1 MQYDAPLIL
10 ARAYAAH
17 IGRSL
22 FTVAD
27 RAGVHPK
34 FFQRLEAG
42 HGCRVDTYA
51 AVLAWFDANWPAD
64 LTWPDGVERP
74 SARSRGRSKRRAA

>member
-1 MQYDAPLIL
+1 MQYTAPLTL
-10 ARAYAAH
+10 ARTYAAH

-22 FTVAD
+22 YTVAA
-27 RAGVHPK
+27 RVGVHPK

-51 AVLAWFDANWPAD
+51 AVLGWFDANWPDD
-64 LTWPDGVERP
+64 LDWPGDVLRP
-74 SARSRGRSKRRAA
+74 SEQTPKRKRRAA

>member
-1 MQYDAPLIL
+1 MQYIAPLTL
-10 ARAYAAH
+10 ARTYAAH

-22 FTVAD
+22 FTVAA
-27 RAGVHPK
+27 RVGVHPK

-51 AVLAWFDANWPAD
+51 AVLVWFDRNWPDD
-64 LTWPDGVERP
+64 LDWPAGVDRP
-74 SARSRGRSKRRAA
+74 SAQPSKRKRRAA